1 MQIKYVRSLWG
12 MELPALAANLAMI
25 KDGGFDGVEMGVP
38 ASVAQRE
45 ELCHLLD
52 KLDLALVVQ
61 QWTEGASPLEHLNS
75 FEGQYR
81 LGAEFKPLLI
91 NAHTGKDYFT
101 TAENL
106 VILQHAKNLEQER
119 GVPVLHEIHRGRA
132 TFSATATMALLE
144 AMPALKLTAD
154 FSHWCCVHESL
165 LQDQAARVRRAIEH
179 SYHIHA
185 RVGYEEGPQITDPRA
200 PEWQAAVETHL
211 QWWQQIVTH
220 HQKLGTKILTICP
233 EFGPPHYMMTQ
244 PYTRQP
250 VTDLWEINC
259 YMKDLLKKR
268 LVV

>member
-45 ELCHLLD
+45 ELCPLLD

-61 QWTEGASPLEHLNS
+61 QWTEGVSPAEHLNS
-75 FEGQYR
+75 FERQYR
-81 LGAEFKPLLI
+81 LGVEFKPLLI
-91 NAHTGKDYFT
+91 NSHTGKDYFT

-106 VILQHAKNLEQER
+106 AILQHAKNLEQEL

-144 AMPALKLTAD
+144 AMPDLKLTAD

-165 LQDQAARVRRAIEH
+165 LQDQPARVRRAIEH

-211 QWWQQIVTH
+211 QWWQQIVTY

-233 EFGPPHYMMTQ
+233 EFGPPNYMMTQ